1 MISWF
6 LELFWILLSR
16 FPFQTSTIFITNMA
30 LQLFPFIALKWCFL
44 KEGNTDKNLSTSA
57 SFYWFFYITPCKTQK
72 QYDLIPIRINVHPL
86 VCRDFSVS
94 RTEKITNI
102 MSSSIYKVIRPVLNF
117 LLFFFYDKI
126 LPARKSAKKHQKAL
140 KSTANL
146 RFIDLK
152 FIDTRFID
160 ST

>member
-44 KEGNTDKNLSTSA
+44 KEGNTDKKLSTSA

-102 MSSSIYKVIRPVLNF
+102 MTSSIYKVIRPVLNF
-117 LLFFFYDKI
+117 LLFFFTIRFYQHEKV
-126 LPARKSAKKHQKAL
+126 L
-140 KSTANL
+140 KSTK
-146 RFIDLK
+146 RH
-152 FIDTRFID
+152 
-160 ST
+160 